1 MTCQTSALTL
11 AILVTA
17 TTLSAQMP
25 AQGHG
30 QKPEGTLGHM
40 DHKFDDPERY
50 AKEFDDP
57 ARDAWQMPARVIEA
71 LGLTPG
77 QNVADIGAGTGYFSM
92 RLAASV
98 ARPRVFAVDLEPSMV
113 AHLTR
118 RAAAEG
124 RTNVVAVQAAA
135 DSPNLPEAMDVVLV
149 VDTYHHIPN
158 RPAYFTGL
166 RSKLRP
172 GGRVAIVDFRKGA
185 PGGGPPDDFRFTVDQ
200 ISGELAAAGFVL
212 DRQHE
217 FLPRQLFLVYRA
229 R

>member
-1 MTCQTSALTL
+1 MTCHTSALTL
-11 AILVTA
+11 VILVTA
-17 TTLSAQMP
+17 TTLSAQTP

-30 QKPEGTLGHM
+30 QTPAGTLGHM

-113 AHLTR
+113 AHLTK

-124 RTNVVAVQAAA
+124 RTNVVAVQASA
-135 DSPNLPEAMDVVLV
+135 DSPNLPE
-149 VDTYHHIPN
+149 I
-158 RPAYFTGL
+158 
-166 RSKLRP
+166 
-172 GGRVAIVDFRKGA
+172 GRAHV
-185 PGGGPPDDFRFTVDQ
+185 
-200 ISGELAAAGFVL
+200 
-212 DRQHE
+212 
-217 FLPRQLFLVYRA
+217 
-229 R
+229 